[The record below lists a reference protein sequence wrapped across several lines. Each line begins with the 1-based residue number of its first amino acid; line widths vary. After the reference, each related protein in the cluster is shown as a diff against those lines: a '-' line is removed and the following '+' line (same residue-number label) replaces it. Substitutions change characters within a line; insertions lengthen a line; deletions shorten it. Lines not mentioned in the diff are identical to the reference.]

1 MSAKSKSIADQAKE
15 GILYNAISRLSG
27 TFFQFF
33 ASVALARML
42 AVEDFGVVQIATTII
57 GFTTKFGEFG
67 FNMGLIQRRE
77 EVRPE
82 HVNTLFVM
90 DLSFKLILFGVL
102 MLGLPLL
109 VDYFHEPRLWT
120 VMPAVAVYMV
130 LDTFSNPSIT
140 LLKRHL
146 NFKRDAQIDMID
158 RFLEIVTSVTFAAF
172 GLGVWSLILSKW
184 IATSTTA
191 VLSARAAGWR
201 PSLQFDFK
209 ASKELF
215 HFGGWVFV
223 RNLCREMA
231 DNVDYFFIGRHLNAQ
246 QLGYYAKAF
255 DLMRLP
261 QKRIS
266 QAFNSVL
273 FSTFS
278 RVQDQPEKVKAGLEK
293 VLLTVSLASYP
304 LLIGMMMVAPEFV
317 RLVYGEKWL
326 PMVLPLQIMCLAGI
340 LRSIDPFLNSVIT
353 ATGYVKHT
361 AYRRFIEL
369 GLLTV
374 AVYIGVQYGIV
385 GVSIAVV
392 VVAFLVMFLMV
403 SLLQRVSSTGWREY
417 LLPQM
422 PACAASLAMAA
433 AILAFRHL
441 FSGVLGAHSV
451 WLLLGMIFTGA
462 FTYVAV
468 LWLWRPPQLVRL
480 QEELSGDLAR
490 FAAKYRRKINA
501 LAGRLGL
508 SSSAVE

>member
-1 MSAKSKSIADQAKE
+1 MSAKAKSIGDHAKE
-15 GILYNAISRLSG
+15 GVLYNALSRLSG

-82 HVNTLFVM
+82 HVSTLFVM
-90 DLSFKLILFGVL
+90 DLGFKLTLFAIL

-130 LDTFSNPSIT
+130 LDTFSNPGTT
-140 LLKRHL
+140 LLKRNL

-158 RFLEIVTSVTFAAF
+158 RFLEIFTSVAFAVL

-184 IATSTTA
+184 IATTTTA

-201 PSLQFDFK
+201 PSLKFDFQ

-231 DNVDYFFIGRHLNAQ
+231 DNVDYFFIGRYLNAQ

-273 FSTFS
+273 FSAFS
-278 RVQDQPEKVKAGLEK
+278 RVQDQPEKVKAGFEK

-304 LLIGMMMVAPEFV
+304 LLVGMMMVAPEFV
-317 RLVYGEKWL
+317 FLVYGEKWM
-326 PMVLPLQIMCLAGI
+326 PMVLPLQIMCFAGI
-340 LRSIDPFLNSVIT
+340 LRSIDPFLNSVIS

-374 AVYIGVQYGIV
+374 AVYIGVHFGIV

-403 SLLQRVSSTGWREY
+403 SLLKRVSAAGWREY
-417 LLPQM
+417 LAPQM
-422 PACAASLAMAA
+422 PACGASLAMAA
-433 AILAFRHL
+433 SILAIRL
-441 FSGVLGAHSV
+441 LLSEITGPRSV
-451 WLLLGMIFTGA
+451 WLLLSMVLTGA
-462 FTYVAV
+462 VAYLGV
-468 LWLWRPPQLVRL
+468 LWLWRPPRLVRL
-480 QEELSGDLAR
+480 QEELSGDLAK
-490 FAAKYRRKINA
+490 FTKKYRQKLTAIA
-501 LAGRLGL
+501 SRLGL
-508 SSSAVE
+508 SSSAVK